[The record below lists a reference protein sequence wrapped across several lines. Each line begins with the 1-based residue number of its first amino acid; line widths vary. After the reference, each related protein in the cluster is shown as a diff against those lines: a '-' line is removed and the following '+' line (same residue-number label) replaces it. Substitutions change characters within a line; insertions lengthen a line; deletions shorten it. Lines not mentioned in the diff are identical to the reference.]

1 MALGPRPGRTCV
13 VLAHHEEEHRKR
25 VGTLQLASALAWAG
39 TTRAPPEDTPA
50 ATAARA
56 RAATDF
62 FTDPQPGGMVLSPR

>member
-39 TTRAPPEDTPA
+39 TARDPPEDTPA
-50 ATAARA
+50 AAATRA

-62 FTDPQPGGMVLSPR
+62 FTDPQPGGTVLSPR